1 MSGSPALVA
10 IVGSGELARA
20 HARVAVAHPDLRL
33 VALIGTDEQS
43 GQTLADDVVNRFEGE
58 RPRLFPDLAAALD
71 ATAIHIVAISVP
83 DDASGTATA
92 AVRAGTAVV
101 GGRALPDGDAATW
114 FPFDAGPSDGR
125 SADDVAFADHL
136 RQYEGIIGQI
146 GFGPLAD
153 QAGARS

>member
-33 VALIGTDEQS
+33 VALIGDERS
-43 GQTLADDVVNRFEGE
+43 GQALADDVVNRFEGE

-71 ATAIHIVAISVP
+71 ATAIHIVAIGVL
-83 DDASGTATA
+83 DDASSTATA
-92 AVRAGTAVV
+92 AVGAGAAVV
-101 GGRALPDGDAATW
+101 GGRALPDGETATW
-114 FPFDAGPSDGR
+114 FPFDAGRSDGR
-125 SADDVAFADHL
+125 NADDAAFADHL
-136 RQYEGIIGQI
+136 RQYEGILGRI

-153 QAGARS
+153 RAGAHK